1 MRCRRALW
9 VYSQPFILFRDLFRR
24 VQTCSVEF
32 CCFLSDQLLVKQS
45 VCCGLDRT
53 RVGQGMKNNSQAM
66 LVLVVAARTG
76 GTNNLYYW
84 TESRQKKTDAVR
96 VTPCRTSACG
106 GLVAVACL
114 AAAAVLVLAQFV
126 EVGHQPQ
133 SGLISS

>member
-1 MRCRRALW
+1 
-9 VYSQPFILFRDLFRR
+9 
-24 VQTCSVEF
+24 
-32 CCFLSDQLLVKQS
+32 
-45 VCCGLDRT
+45 
-53 RVGQGMKNNSQAM
+53 M

-84 TESRQKKTDAVR
+84 TESRQKKQ
-96 VTPCRTSACG
+96 TPSVLLLVGLRPVCG

-114 AAAAVLVLAQFV
+114 AAVAVLVLAQFV